1 MRPDRPGATARQ
13 VPISRSRKLAG
24 RGGDR
29 SWHNHTAQVARR
41 ARSGRGLP
49 ALSAFLTS
57 LAFVAPLAWASRAQ
71 AWASVE
77 HQEIGR
83 GSYLRACA
91 DLTATVASH
100 GKPEAPEA
108 GVKARFERVCGANLP
123 VLARLYGD
131 ATAIAGDFLGHPSE
145 FLSQSGAWRFHSKK
159 SYYLLALENSA
170 HFNPTSTRSWAEY
183 HQQAIAYALA
193 GAAGEGLTSVEQFQ
207 LALFESAFA
216 DHYLQDSFAA
226 GHMGFNRAAS
236 SAAAAKS
243 FHDAWNARGR
253 VATDRAGHRWVTFGD
268 GRLDNPANEEGRRH
282 VMEAAT
288 LSVRGVLTAFVL
300 GARVPED
307 EIAVWQI
314 LPFTIEAPE
323 LLADVAE
330 VFVKEGPERATQTKT
345 DDELVPLQLTIRPAY
360 KDMVATASFWSVG
373 AFSDPGDPYLALVGG
388 LELGIPFVPAQTY
401 LGAGGTLQAP
411 ERKRAA
417 VIDTGLLVPLGL
429 SVAGLVSHQLNV
441 TASWLLGNGFAAIV
455 HGEYQLNVELG
466 DVLVNL
472 HLGLAEIFPHP
483 RTGYYG
489 AVGLGFVFSA
499 AGGGAF

>member
-1 MRPDRPGATARQ
+1 MEL
-13 VPISRSRKLAG
+13 LA
-24 RGGDR
+24 
-29 SWHNHTAQVARR
+29 VA
-41 ARSGRGLP
+41 
-49 ALSAFLTS
+49 AFLPP
-57 LAFVAPLAWASRAQ
+57 FASASTAH

-83 GSYLRACA
+83 SSYLRACA
-91 DLTATVASH
+91 DLNATVAAR
-100 GKPEAPEA
+100 GAPDA
-108 GVKARFERVCGANLP
+108 GVKARFERICGENLP
-123 VLARLYGD
+123 VLAKLYGD

-145 FLSQSGAWRFHSKK
+145 FLSQTGAWRFNSKK

-170 HFNPTSTRSWAEY
+170 HFNPMSTRSWAEY

-193 GAAGEGLTSVEQFQ
+193 GAAGDGLATVEQFQ

-268 GRLDNPANEEGRRH
+268 SRLDNPVNEDGRRH
-282 VMEAAT
+282 VMDAAT

-307 EIAVWQI
+307 EIAVWQL

-330 VFVKEGPERATQTKT
+330 VFIQDEVKGAAEKT
-345 DDELVPLQLTIRPAY
+345 ADRELVPLQLTIRPAY

-373 AFSDPGDPYLALVGG
+373 AFDAPGDPYLALVGG

-401 LGAGGTLQAP
+401 LGAGGTFQAP

-417 VIDTGLLVPLGL
+417 VIDTGVLIPLGL
-429 SVAGLVSHQLNV
+429 SVSGLLSHQLNV
-441 TASWLLGNGFAAIV
+441 TASWLIGHGFAAIV
-455 HGEYQLNVELG
+455 HGEYQLNLELG
-466 DVLVNL
+466 DVLLSL
-472 HLGLAEIFPHP
+472 HAGLAEIFPQP

>member
-1 MRPDRPGATARQ
+1 VAFGATLATASTAR
-13 VPISRSRKLAG
+13 
-24 RGGDR
+24 
-29 SWHNHTAQVARR
+29 
-41 ARSGRGLP
+41 
-49 ALSAFLTS
+49 
-57 LAFVAPLAWASRAQ
+57 

-83 GSYLRACA
+83 TSYLRACA
-91 DLTATVASH
+91 DLTATVASR
-100 GKPEAPEA
+100 GAPDA
-108 GVKARFERVCGANLP
+108 VVKARFERVCGENLP
-123 VLARLYGD
+123 VLAKLYGD
-131 ATAIAGDFLGHPSE
+131 ATAIAGDFLGEPSE
-145 FLSQSGAWRFHSKK
+145 FLSQTGAWRFNSKK

-170 HFNPTSTRSWAEY
+170 HFNPMATRSWAEY
-183 HQQAIAYALA
+183 HQQAIAYALG
-193 GAAGEGLTSVEQFQ
+193 GAAGEGLTTVEQLQ

-268 GRLDNPANEEGRRH
+268 GRLDDPANEEGRKH
-282 VMEAAT
+282 VIDAAT

-323 LLADVAE
+323 LLAEVAE
-330 VFVKEGPERATQTKT
+330 IFVKEEKEAKVADR
-345 DDELVPLQLTIRPAY
+345 ELVPLQLTIRPAY

-401 LGAGGTLQAP
+401 LGAGGTFQAP

-417 VIDTGLLVPLGL
+417 VIDTGVLIPLGL
-429 SVAGLVSHQLNV
+429 SVAGLLSHQLNA
-441 TASWLLGNGFAAIV
+441 TGSWLIGHGFAAILHV
-455 HGEYQLNVELG
+455 EYQLNVELG
-466 DVLVNL
+466 DVLLNL
-472 HLGLAEIFPHP
+472 HAGLAEIFPQP

>member
-1 MRPDRPGATARQ
+1 
-13 VPISRSRKLAG
+13 L
-24 RGGDR
+24 
-29 SWHNHTAQVARR
+29 
-41 ARSGRGLP
+41 
-49 ALSAFLTS
+49 AFLT
-57 LAFVAPLAWASRAQ
+57 PLAAPA
-71 AWASVE
+71 AAHGWASVE

-83 GSYLRACA
+83 VSYLRACA
-91 DLTATVASH
+91 DLSATVA
-100 GKPEAPEA
+100 PRAAADPR
-108 GVKARFERVCGANLP
+108 VKARLQRVCGENLP
-123 VLARLYGD
+123 VLAKLYGD

-145 FLSQSGAWRFHSKK
+145 FLSQTGAWRFNSKK
-159 SYYLLALENSA
+159 SSYLLALENSA
-170 HFNPTSTRSWAEY
+170 HFNPMATRSWAEY
-183 HQQAIAYALA
+183 HQQAIAYALV
-193 GAAGEGLTSVEQFQ
+193 GAAGEGLSSVEQLQ

-253 VATDRAGHRWVTFGD
+253 VATDRAGHRWETFGD
-268 GRLDNPANEEGRRH
+268 GRLDTPANEEGRRH
-282 VMEAAT
+282 LMDAAT
-288 LSVRGVLTAFVL
+288 LSIRGVLTAFVL
-300 GARVPED
+300 GTRVPED
-307 EIAVWQI
+307 EIAVWQL
-314 LPFTIEAPE
+314 LPFTVEAPE

-330 VFVKEGPERATQTKT
+330 IFVKEGPDEKAADR
-345 DDELVPLQLTIRPAY
+345 ELVPLQLTIRPAY

-373 AFSDPGDPYLALVGG
+373 AFDHPGDPYLALVGG
-388 LELGIPFVPAQTY
+388 LELGIPFIPAQTY

-417 VIDTGLLVPLGL
+417 VIDTGVLIPLGL
-429 SVAGLVSHQLNV
+429 SVAGLLSHQLNV

-472 HLGLAEIFPHP
+472 HAGVAEIFPQPH
-483 RTGYYG
+483 TGYYG
-489 AVGLGFVFSA
+489 AIGVGFVFSA

>member
-1 MRPDRPGATARQ
+1 
-13 VPISRSRKLAG
+13 LA
-24 RGGDR
+24 
-29 SWHNHTAQVARR
+29 
-41 ARSGRGLP
+41 P
-49 ALSAFLTS
+49 AFGQLFAFM
-57 LAFVAPLAWASRAQ
+57 APLAFASTAH

-83 GSYLRACA
+83 TAYARACA
-91 DLTATVASH
+91 DLTATVTSRGTPRATD
-100 GKPEAPEA
+100 A
-108 GVKARFERVCGANLP
+108 GVTARFRRVCGDNLS

-145 FLSQSGAWRFHSKK
+145 FLSQTGAWRFHSNK

-170 HFNPTSTRSWAEY
+170 HFNPTSTRSWADY

-193 GAAGEGLTSVEQFQ
+193 GAAGEGLTTVEQFQ

-253 VATDRAGHRWVTFGD
+253 VATDRAGDRWVTFGD
-268 GRLDNPANEEGRRH
+268 GRLDDPANAEGRRH
-282 VMEAAT
+282 VIDAAT
-288 LSVRGVLTAFVL
+288 LSIRGVLTAFVL

-330 VFVKEGPERATQTKT
+330 IFVQQEVKGVTGTAADR
-345 DDELVPLQLTIRPAY
+345 ELVPLQLTIRPAY

-388 LELGIPFVPAQTY
+388 LELAIPFVPAQTY
-401 LGAGGTLQAP
+401 LGAGGTFQAP

-417 VIDTGLLVPLGL
+417 VIDTGVLIPLGL
-429 SVAGLVSHQLNV
+429 SVAGLISHQLNA
-441 TASWLLGNGFAAIV
+441 TGSWLIGNGFAAIV
-455 HGEYQLNVELG
+455 HVEYQLNVELG
-466 DVLVNL
+466 DLLINL
-472 HLGLAEIFPHP
+472 HAGLAEIFPQP

>member
-123 VLARLYGD
+123 VLAKLYGD

>member
-1 MRPDRPGATARQ
+1 MADVRGTTILPG
-13 VPISRSRKLAG
+13 VAG
-24 RGGDR
+24 R
-29 SWHNHTAQVARR
+29 S
-41 ARSGRGLP
+41 RSGRGP
-49 ALSAFLTS
+49 SALLAPFLAFL
-57 LAFVAPLAWASRAQ
+57 APLASVSTAR

-83 GSYLRACA
+83 VSYLRACA
-91 DLTATVASH
+91 DLTATVASR
-100 GKPEAPEA
+100 GTPDA
-108 GVKARFERVCGANLP
+108 GVKARLERVCGENLP
-123 VLARLYGD
+123 VLAKLYGD

-145 FLSQSGAWRFHSKK
+145 FLSQTGAWRFNSKK

-183 HQQAIAYALA
+183 HQQAIAFALV
-193 GAAGEGLTSVEQFQ
+193 GAAGEGLTTVEQFQ

-268 GRLDNPANEEGRRH
+268 GRLDNPSNEEGRRY
-282 VMEAAT
+282 VMEAAS
-288 LSVRGVLTAFVL
+288 LSVRGVLTAYVL

-323 LLADVAE
+323 LLAEVAE
-330 VFVKEGPERATQTKT
+330 IFVQEEVKAATEKTMAER
-345 DDELVPLQLTIRPAY
+345 ELVPLQLTIRPAY
-360 KDMVATASFWSVG
+360 KDLVATASFWSVG
-373 AFSDPGDPYLALVGG
+373 AFNAPGDPYLALVGG
-388 LELGIPFVPAQTY
+388 VELGIPFVPAQTY
-401 LGAGGTLQAP
+401 LGAGGTFQAP

-417 VIDTGLLVPLGL
+417 VIDTGLLIPLGL
-429 SVAGLVSHQLNV
+429 SVAGLLSHQLNV
-441 TASWLLGNGFAAIV
+441 TASWLIGHGFAAIAHV
-455 HGEYQLNVELG
+455 EYQLNVELG
-466 DVLVNL
+466 DLLINL
-472 HLGLAEIFPHP
+472 HAGVAEIFPQP

>member
-1 MRPDRPGATARQ
+1 
-13 VPISRSRKLAG
+13 L
-24 RGGDR
+24 
-29 SWHNHTAQVARR
+29 
-41 ARSGRGLP
+41 
-49 ALSAFLTS
+49 AFL
-57 LAFVAPLAWASRAQ
+57 APLVSASTAH

-83 GSYLRACA
+83 SSYLRACA
-91 DLTATVASH
+91 DLTAKLASR
-100 GKPEAPEA
+100 GAPNA
-108 GVKARFERVCGANLP
+108 GVKARFERVCGDNLP
-123 VLARLYGD
+123 VLAKLYGD
-131 ATAIAGDFLGHPSE
+131 ATTIAGDFLGHPSE
-145 FLSQSGAWRFHSKK
+145 FLSQTGAWRFNSKK

-170 HFNPTSTRSWAEY
+170 HFNPTSTRSWAAY
-183 HQQAIAYALA
+183 HQQAIAYALE

-243 FHDAWNARGR
+243 FHDDWNARGR

-268 GRLDNPANEEGRRH
+268 SRLDNPANEEGRRH

-288 LSVRGVLTAFVL
+288 LSIRGVLTAFVL

-307 EIAVWQI
+307 EIAVWQL

-323 LLADVAE
+323 LLTEVAE
-330 VFVKEGPERATQTKT
+330 VFVKEAEEKTTRTTT
-345 DDELVPLQLTIRPAY
+345 DDELVPLQLTIRPTY

-373 AFSDPGDPYLALVGG
+373 AFNDPGDPYLALVGG

-401 LGAGGTLQAP
+401 LGAGGTFQAP

-417 VIDTGLLVPLGL
+417 VIDTGVLIPLGL
-429 SVAGLVSHQLNV
+429 SVAGLLSHQLNV
-441 TASWLLGNGFAAIV
+441 TASWLIGNGFAAIV

-472 HLGLAEIFPHP
+472 HAGLAEIFPQP

-489 AVGLGFVFSA
+489 AIGLGFVFSA

>member
-1 MRPDRPGATARQ
+1 
-13 VPISRSRKLAG
+13 L
-24 RGGDR
+24 
-29 SWHNHTAQVARR
+29 
-41 ARSGRGLP
+41 
-49 ALSAFLTS
+49 AFLT
-57 LAFVAPLAWASRAQ
+57 PLAAPAP
-71 AWASVE
+71 AHGWASVE

-83 GSYLRACA
+83 LSYLRACA
-91 DLTATVASH
+91 ELSARIASR
-100 GKPEAPEA
+100 GPA
-108 GVKARFERVCGANLP
+108 GPQVEVRLERVCGENLP
-123 VLARLYGD
+123 VLAKLYGD

-145 FLSQSGAWRFHSKK
+145 FLSHTGAWRFHSKK

-170 HFNPTSTRSWAEY
+170 HFNPMSTQSWAEY
-183 HQQAIAYALA
+183 HQQAIAFALV
-193 GAAGEGLTSVEQFQ
+193 GAAGDGLISVEQLQ

-253 VATDRAGHRWVTFGD
+253 VATDRAGHRWETFGD
-268 GRLDNPANEEGRRH
+268 GRLDTPANEEGRRH
-282 VMEAAT
+282 LMDAAT
-288 LSVRGVLTAFVL
+288 LSIRGVLTAFVL

-323 LLADVAE
+323 LLVDVAE
-330 VFVKEGPERATQTKT
+330 IFVKEETEEKAADR
-345 DDELVPLQLTIRPAY
+345 ELVPLQLTIRPAY

-373 AFSDPGDPYLALVGG
+373 AFDHPGDPYLALVGG

-417 VIDTGLLVPLGL
+417 VIDTGVLVPLGL
-429 SVAGLVSHQLNV
+429 SVSGLLSHQLNV
-441 TASWLLGNGFAAIV
+441 TASSLLGNGFAAIV

-472 HLGLAEIFPHP
+472 HAGLAEIFPQPH
-483 RTGYYG
+483 TGYYG
-489 AVGLGFVFSA
+489 AVGVGFVFSA

>member
-1 MRPDRPGATARQ
+1 M
-13 VPISRSRKLAG
+13 L
-24 RGGDR
+24 
-29 SWHNHTAQVARR
+29 
-41 ARSGRGLP
+41 
-49 ALSAFLTS
+49 AFL
-57 LAFVAPLAWASRAQ
+57 APLAFASTAR

-83 GSYLRACA
+83 TAYLRACA
-91 DLTATVASH
+91 DLTAKVATRVT
-100 GKPEAPEA
+100 A
-108 GVKARFERVCGANLP
+108 GAAGAGIQARFDRVCGGNSS
-123 VLARLYGD
+123 VLAKLYGD
-131 ATAIAGDFLGHPSE
+131 ATAIAGDFLGQPSE
-145 FLSQSGAWRFHSKK
+145 FLSQTGFWRFHSKK

-183 HQQAIAYALA
+183 HQEAIAYALA
-193 GAAGEGLTSVEQFQ
+193 GAAGEGLTTVEQFQ

-253 VATDRAGHRWVTFGD
+253 VATDRAGDRWTTFGD
-268 GRLDNPANEEGRRH
+268 GRLDDPANAEGRQH
-282 VMEAAT
+282 LMEAAS
-288 LSVRGVLTAFVL
+288 LSIRWVLTAFVL
-300 GARVPED
+300 GARAPED

-330 VFVKEGPERATQTKT
+330 IFVEREGKAATSKTAER
-345 DDELVPLQLTIRPAY
+345 ELVPLQLPIRPAY

-373 AFSDPGDPYLALVGG
+373 AFNNPGDPYLTLVGG
-388 LELGIPFVPAQTY
+388 LELAIPFVPAQTY
-401 LGAGGTLQAP
+401 LGAGGTFQAP

-417 VIDTGLLVPLGL
+417 VIDTGVLFPLGL
-429 SVAGLVSHQLNV
+429 SAAGLLSHQLNA
-441 TASWLLGNGFAAIV
+441 TASWLIGNGFAAIAHV
-455 HGEYQLNVELG
+455 EYQLNVELG
-466 DVLVNL
+466 DVLINL
-472 HLGLAEIFPHP
+472 HAGLAEIFPQPH
-483 RTGYYG
+483 TGYYA

>member
-1 MRPDRPGATARQ
+1 M
-13 VPISRSRKLAG
+13 
-24 RGGDR
+24 
-29 SWHNHTAQVARR
+29 
-41 ARSGRGLP
+41 
-49 ALSAFLTS
+49 
-57 LAFVAPLAWASRAQ
+57 APLVWASTAH

-83 GSYLRACA
+83 DSYLRACT
-91 DLTATVASH
+91 DLNATVASR
-100 GKPEAPEA
+100 GAP
-108 GVKARFERVCGANLP
+108 GTPDPVVKARLERVCGENLP
-123 VLARLYGD
+123 VLAKLYGD
-131 ATAIAGDFLGHPSE
+131 ATAIAGDFLGHPAE
-145 FLSQSGAWRFHSKK
+145 FLSQAGAWRFHSKK

-183 HQQAIAYALA
+183 HQQAIAYALV
-193 GAAGEGLTSVEQFQ
+193 GAAGEGLTTVEQLQ

-226 GHMGFNRAAS
+226 GHMGFNRPAS

-268 GRLDNPANEEGRRH
+268 GRLDNPSNEEGRRH

-300 GARVPED
+300 GARVPAD
-307 EIAVWQI
+307 EIAVWQL

-323 LLADVAE
+323 LLAEVAE
-330 VFVKEGPERATQTKT
+330 IFVKEETEKAAADR
-345 DDELVPLQLTIRPAY
+345 ELVPLQLTIRPTY

-373 AFSDPGDPYLALVGG
+373 AFDNPGDPYLALVGG

-401 LGAGGTLQAP
+401 LGAGGTFQAP
-411 ERKRAA
+411 EKKRAA
-417 VIDTGLLVPLGL
+417 VIDTGVLIPLGL
-429 SVAGLVSHQLNV
+429 SVAGLLSHQLNA
-441 TASWLLGNGFAAIV
+441 TGSWLIGHGFAAIV
-455 HGEYQLNVELG
+455 HVEYQLNVELG

-472 HLGLAEIFPHP
+472 HAGLAEIFPQP

-489 AVGLGFVFSA
+489 AVGVGFVFSA

>member
-1 MRPDRPGATARQ
+1 MA
-13 VPISRSRKLAG
+13 
-24 RGGDR
+24 
-29 SWHNHTAQVARR
+29 
-41 ARSGRGLP
+41 
-49 ALSAFLTS
+49 
-57 LAFVAPLAWASRAQ
+57 APLTCGPAP
-71 AWASVE
+71 
-77 HQEIGR
+77 I
-83 GSYLRACA
+83 
-91 DLTATVASH
+91 LTATIAAR
-100 GKPEAPEA
+100 GTPDPRLN
-108 GVKARFERVCGANLP
+108 ARFERVCGDNRAI
-123 VLARLYGD
+123 LAKLYGD

-183 HQQAIAYALA
+183 HQQAIAYALV
-193 GAAGEGLTSVEQFQ
+193 GAAGEGLTTVEQFQ

-268 GRLDNPANEEGRRH
+268 GRLDDPANEEGRRH
-282 VMEAAT
+282 VVEAAT
-288 LSVRGVLTAFVL
+288 LSIRGVLTAFVL
-300 GARVPED
+300 GTRVPED

-314 LPFTIEAPE
+314 LPFTVEAPE

-330 VFVKEGPERATQTKT
+330 VFIKERPEKAIADR
-345 DDELVPLQLTIRPAY
+345 ELVPLQLTIRPVY

-417 VIDTGLLVPLGL
+417 VIDTGVLIPLGL
-429 SVAGLVSHQLNV
+429 SVSGLLSHQLNV
-441 TASWLLGNGFAAIV
+441 TTSWLLGHGFAAVV

-466 DVLVNL
+466 DLLLNL
-472 HLGLAEIFPHP
+472 HAGLAGIFPQP
-483 RTGYYG
+483 RAGYYG

>member
-1 MRPDRPGATARQ
+1 
-13 VPISRSRKLAG
+13 L
-24 RGGDR
+24 
-29 SWHNHTAQVARR
+29 
-41 ARSGRGLP
+41 
-49 ALSAFLTS
+49 AFL
-57 LAFVAPLAWASRAQ
+57 AFLAPLASESTAH

-83 GSYLRACA
+83 ASYVRACA
-91 DLTATVASH
+91 DLRGTVA
-100 GKPEAPEA
+100 PREAADPR
-108 GVKARFERVCGANLP
+108 VKARLERVCGENLP
-123 VLARLYGD
+123 VLAKLYGD

-145 FLSQSGAWRFHSKK
+145 FLSHAGAWRFKSKK

-170 HFNPTSTRSWAEY
+170 HFNPMSTQSWAEY
-183 HQQAIAYALA
+183 HQQAIAYALM
-193 GAAGEGLTSVEQFQ
+193 GAAGEGLVTVEQLQ

-243 FHDAWNARGR
+243 FHDAWNTRGR

-282 VMEAAT
+282 VMDAAT
-288 LSVRGVLTAFVL
+288 LSIRGVLTAFVL
-300 GARVPED
+300 GVRVPED
-307 EIAVWQI
+307 EIAVWQL

-323 LLADVAE
+323 LLTDVAE
-330 VFVKEGPERATQTKT
+330 IFVKDEAHTMT
-345 DDELVPLQLTIRPAY
+345 DGELVPLQLTIRPAY

-373 AFSDPGDPYLALVGG
+373 AFDAPGDPYLALVGG
-388 LELGIPFVPAQTY
+388 LELGIPFIPAQTY

-417 VIDTGLLVPLGL
+417 VIDTGVLVPLGL
-429 SVAGLVSHQLNV
+429 SVSGLLSHQLNV

-472 HLGLAEIFPHP
+472 HAGLAEIFPQP

-489 AVGLGFVFSA
+489 AVGVGFVFSA

>member
-1 MRPDRPGATARQ
+1 VSG
-13 VPISRSRKLAG
+13 RS
-24 RGGDR
+24 
-29 SWHNHTAQVARR
+29 
-41 ARSGRGLP
+41 RSGRGLFALLALLAPVAAASP
-49 ALSAFLTS
+49 AY
-57 LAFVAPLAWASRAQ
+57 

-83 GSYLRACA
+83 TSYLRACA
-91 DLTATVASH
+91 DLTATVASR
-100 GKPEAPEA
+100 GAPAA
-108 GVKARFERVCGANLP
+108 GVKARFQRVCGENLP
-123 VLARLYGD
+123 VLAKLYGD

-145 FLSQSGAWRFHSKK
+145 FLSQTGAWRFNSKK

-183 HQQAIAYALA
+183 HQQAIAYALL
-193 GAAGEGLTSVEQFQ
+193 GAAGDGLTTVEQLQ

-268 GRLDNPANEEGRRH
+268 ARLDNPANEEGRQH
-282 VMEAAT
+282 VMDAAT
-288 LSVRGVLTAFVL
+288 LSIRGVLTTFVL

-330 VFVKEGPERATQTKT
+330 IFVKEESEAKT
-345 DDELVPLQLTIRPAY
+345 ADRELVPLQLTIRPAY

-373 AFSDPGDPYLALVGG
+373 AFDAPGDPYLALVGG
-388 LELGIPFVPAQTY
+388 LELAIPFVPAQTY
-401 LGAGGTLQAP
+401 LGAGGTFQAP

-417 VIDTGLLVPLGL
+417 VIDTGVLIPFGL
-429 SVAGLVSHQLNV
+429 SVAGLLSHQLNA
-441 TASWLLGNGFAAIV
+441 TGSWLIGHGFAAIV
-455 HGEYQLNVELG
+455 HVEYQLNVELG

-472 HLGLAEIFPHP
+472 HAGLAEIFPQP

>member
-1 MRPDRPGATARQ
+1 VLG
-13 VPISRSRKLAG
+13 RS
-24 RGGDR
+24 
-29 SWHNHTAQVARR
+29 
-41 ARSGRGLP
+41 RSGRGLF
-49 ALSAFLTS
+49 ALSAFL
-57 LAFVAPLAWASRAQ
+57 APLASASTAH
-71 AWASVE
+71 AWASIE

-83 GSYLRACA
+83 TSYLRACA
-91 DLTATVASH
+91 DLNATVASP
-100 GKPEAPEA
+100 GAPGA
-108 GVKARFERVCGANLP
+108 AVRARLERVCGENLP
-123 VLARLYGD
+123 VLAKLYGD

-145 FLSQSGAWRFHSKK
+145 FLSQTGAWRFKSKK

-193 GAAGEGLTSVEQFQ
+193 GAAGEGLTSVEQLQ

-253 VATDRAGHRWVTFGD
+253 MATDRAGHRWETFGD
-268 GRLDNPANEEGRRH
+268 GRLNNPANEEGRRH
-282 VMEAAT
+282 VMDAAT
-288 LSVRGVLTAFVL
+288 LSIRGVLTAFVL

-314 LPFTIEAPE
+314 LPFTVEAPE
-323 LLADVAE
+323 LLAEVAE
-330 VFVKEGPERATQTKT
+330 VFVKEAPDKAMADR
-345 DDELVPLQLTIRPAY
+345 ELVPLQLTIRPAY

-373 AFSDPGDPYLALVGG
+373 AFNDPGDPYLALVGG

-401 LGAGGTLQAP
+401 LGAGGTFQAP
-411 ERKRAA
+411 ERKRTA
-417 VIDTGLLVPLGL
+417 VIDTGVLIPLGL
-429 SVAGLVSHQLNV
+429 SVAGLLSHQLNV
-441 TASWLLGNGFAAIV
+441 TASWLIGHGFAAIV

-472 HLGLAEIFPHP
+472 HLGLAEIFPQP

>member
-1 MRPDRPGATARQ
+1 M
-13 VPISRSRKLAG
+13 
-24 RGGDR
+24 
-29 SWHNHTAQVARR
+29 
-41 ARSGRGLP
+41 
-49 ALSAFLTS
+49 
-57 LAFVAPLAWASRAQ
+57 
-71 AWASVE
+71 
-77 HQEIGR
+77 
-83 GSYLRACA
+83 
-91 DLTATVASH
+91 
-100 GKPEAPEA
+100 
-108 GVKARFERVCGANLP
+108 KARFERVCGTNLP
-123 VLARLYGD
+123 VLAKLYGD

-145 FLSQSGAWRFHSKK
+145 FLSQTGAWRFHSKK

-183 HQQAIAYALA
+183 HQQAIAYAVA
-193 GAAGEGLTSVEQFQ
+193 GAAGEGLTGVEQLQ

-330 VFVKEGPERATQTKT
+330 VFVKETPDQATQATT
-345 DDELVPLQLTIRPAY
+345 DGELVPLQLTIRPAY

-373 AFSDPGDPYLALVGG
+373 AFNDPGDPYLALVGG
-388 LELGIPFVPAQTY
+388 LELAIPFVPAQTY

-417 VIDTGLLVPLGL
+417 VIDTGLLIPLGL
-429 SVAGLVSHQLNV
+429 SVAGLLSHQLNA
-441 TASWLLGNGFAAIV
+441 TASWLIGHGFAAIV
-455 HGEYQLNVELG
+455 HVEYQLNVELG
-466 DVLVNL
+466 DVLLNV
-472 HLGLAEIFPHP
+472 HAGLAEIFPQPH
-483 RTGYYG
+483 TGYYC

>member
-1 MRPDRPGATARQ
+1 M
-13 VPISRSRKLAG
+13 AG
-24 RGGDR
+24 R
-29 SWHNHTAQVARR
+29 S
-41 ARSGRGLP
+41 RSGRGLF
-49 ALSAFLTS
+49 ALSAFL
-57 LAFVAPLAWASRAQ
+57 VPLASASTAH

-83 GSYLRACA
+83 SSYLRACA
-91 DLTATVASH
+91 DLNATVASR
-100 GKPEAPEA
+100 GAPGAPDA
-108 GVKARFERVCGANLP
+108 GVKARLERVCGQNLP
-123 VLARLYGD
+123 VLAKLYGD

-145 FLSQSGAWRFHSKK
+145 FLSQTGAWRFNSKK

-183 HQQAIAYALA
+183 HQQAIAYALV
-193 GAAGEGLTSVEQFQ
+193 GAAGAGLTTVEQFQ

-268 GRLDNPANEEGRRH
+268 GRLDDPKNEDGRRH
-282 VMEAAT
+282 VMDAAT
-288 LSVRGVLTAFVL
+288 LSVGGVLTAFVL

-323 LLADVAE
+323 LLTDVAE
-330 VFVKEGPERATQTKT
+330 VFVKEETTT
-345 DDELVPLQLTIRPAY
+345 DRELVPLQLTIRPAY

-373 AFSDPGDPYLALVGG
+373 AFNDPGDPYLALVGG

-401 LGAGGTLQAP
+401 LGAGGTFQAP

-417 VIDTGLLVPLGL
+417 VIDTGVLIPLGL
-429 SVAGLVSHQLNV
+429 SVAGLLSHQLNV
-441 TASWLLGNGFAAIV
+441 TASWLIGNGFAAIV

-466 DVLVNL
+466 DVLLNL
-472 HLGLAEIFPHP
+472 HAGLAEIFPNP